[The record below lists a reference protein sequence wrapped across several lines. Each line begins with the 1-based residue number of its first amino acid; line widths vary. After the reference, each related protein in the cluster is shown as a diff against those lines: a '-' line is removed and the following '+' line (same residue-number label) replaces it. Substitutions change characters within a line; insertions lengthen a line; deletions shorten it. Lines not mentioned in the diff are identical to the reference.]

1 MSNIEELLKESKK
14 CPCCGKVHKADVKDV
29 LIEKGAIEK
38 IPYYIEKYGKKK
50 VFLLYDANTYNA
62 AGKRVEKV
70 LKNAGIPFTPF
81 ELKMLRAEPDE
92 HAVGSVAFHMD
103 TTCDMFISVGSG
115 VINDIGKVV
124 SNIAHMPYMIVGTA
138 PSMDGYASGTSS
150 VIRDGL
156 KYSLSSKCPEIV
168 IGDLD
173 VLKDAP
179 IRMIQAGV
187 GDLFA
192 KFVSIGEWRISNI
205 INGEYYCQDIADLV
219 NLALKT
225 CLDNIDGIVKRD
237 EKAISSVMEGMVL
250 SGIAANYAGIS
261 RPVSGMEHYISH
273 ICDMRGV
280 EFNMHTD
287 FHGIQCGVGTVI
299 VLKIYEQLRDI
310 RPDREKALAFVNKFS
325 YEDWKK
331 FLRKNLGNSAEAMIL
346 NEEKEG
352 KYDLAKHKAR
362 LEVIINKWDE
372 IEKVIHEFP
381 TADEVIALLKK
392 IGAPTTFEEIGFT
405 KEEERN
411 AILMSK
417 DIRDKYVGS
426 RLLWDLGLLDEIK

>member
-1 MSNIEELLKESKK
+1 
-14 CPCCGKVHKADVKDV
+14 
-29 LIEKGAIEK
+29 
-38 IPYYIEKYGKKK
+38 
-50 VFLLYDANTYNA
+50 
-62 AGKRVEKV
+62 
-70 LKNAGIPFTPF
+70 
-81 ELKMLRAEPDE
+81 
-92 HAVGSVAFHMD
+92 
-103 TTCDMFISVGSG
+103 
-115 VINDIGKVV
+115 GKVV
-124 SNIAHMPYMIVGTA
+124 SNIAHVPYMIVGTA

-156 KYSLSSKCPEIV
+156 KYSLTSKCPEIV

-173 VLKDAP
+173 VLKAAP
-179 IRMIQAGV
+179 MRMIQAGV

-192 KFVSIGEWRISNI
+192 KFVSIGEWKISNI
-205 INGEYYCQDIADLV
+205 INGEYYCQYIADLV
-219 NLALKT
+219 NFALKT
-225 CLDNIDGIVKRD
+225 CLNNIDGIAKRD

-250 SGIAANYAGIS
+250 SGIAANYAEIS

-299 VLKIYEQLRDI
+299 VLKLYEYLRTVT
-310 RPDREKALAFVNKFS
+310 PDREKALDYVNNFD
-325 YEDWKK
+325 YEEWKK
-331 FLRKNLGNSAEAMIL
+331 FLRKNIGNSAEAMIE

-352 KYDLAKHKAR
+352 KYDVEKHKER
-362 LEVIINKWDE
+362 LEIIIKKWDE
-372 IEKVIHEFP
+372 IENVIHAFP
-381 TADEVIALLKK
+381 TAEEVVTLLKK

-405 KEEERN
+405 KDEEKN

-417 DIRDKYVGS
+417 DIRDKYVCS